1 MNLFIT
7 VYINWECVLKIL
19 AIRLLLMN
27 WALKSSCHRLRKL
40 GTSNKKEKERK
51 KRKKNGSICMT
62 KQGWPHCGE
71 EGGLAG
77 VSADTEGL
85 TGRRNG
91 GIYCETPSSISNPP
105 PPAPPTPTLHPRHL
119 GRAGR
124 AVSPVF
130 GVGVGEGSGM
140 DIVGLCPGNGGQL
153 GHEGHTFCCS
163 CCLRVSPGS
172 GSLTWGDNGPRR
184 AVPS

>member
-7 VYINWECVLKIL
+7 VYINWECVLKI
-19 AIRLLLMN
+19 RLLLMN
-27 WALKSSCHRLRKL
+27 WALKSSCYRLRKL

-119 GRAGR
+119 WTGWTCSQSSVWGRRWGR
-124 AVSPVF
+124 VW
-130 GVGVGEGSGM
+130 
-140 DIVGLCPGNGGQL
+140 NGHRWAL
-153 GHEGHTFCCS
+153 
-163 CCLRVSPGS
+163 
-172 GSLTWGDNGPRR
+172 PREWWPAR
-184 AVPS
+184 A